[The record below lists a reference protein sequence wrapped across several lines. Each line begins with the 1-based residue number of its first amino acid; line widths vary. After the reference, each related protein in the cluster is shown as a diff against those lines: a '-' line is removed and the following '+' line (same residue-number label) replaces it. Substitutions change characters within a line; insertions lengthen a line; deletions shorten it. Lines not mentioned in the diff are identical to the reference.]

1 MIKNKCYNKIK
12 DNEKLTDEE
21 ELYINNLSDK
31 DLKECKN
38 KKLVG
43 IDPGKQNL
51 VYIVDKNKNKLR
63 YTACQRRIESLRKR
77 CSKITLRE
85 KVKNKIIEE
94 ETKLSSE
101 NCKKIDYEKFKEYI
115 IGKTQLND
123 KVKDFL

>member
-1 MIKNKCYNKIK
+1 M
-12 DNEKLTDEE
+12 
-21 ELYINNLSDK
+21 
-31 DLKECKN
+31 
-38 KKLVG
+38 
-43 IDPGKQNL
+43 
-51 VYIVDKNKNKLR
+51 VDKNKNKLR

-101 NCKKIDYEKFKEYI
+101 NCKTIDYDKFKEYI

-123 KVKDFL
+123 KVKDFYEKELFRKMENSY